1 MSQREKVIL
10 AITIAV
16 VLLAGALYLVPEATL
31 ERLRGDGSEVDIAL
45 DQFSLNMELVETGPA
60 IRKAYRR
67 VETQL
72 PERLP
77 NSTPEA
83 TFTNEVARKLQDLGW
98 DRPTVLPAKPALID
112 GVDDYY
118 YIDLE
123 VRLSGT
129 HKKTIDVMLDFART
143 GLLVRGFQMTK
154 KNMDQDVVDLTVILS
169 RLAKADADKMEK
181 LRKRG

>member
-1 MSQREKVIL
+1 MSQREKIIL
-10 AITIAV
+10 IITIV
-16 VLLAGALYLVPEATL
+16 VVVFAGGLYLVPEEVL
-31 ERLRGDGSEVDIAL
+31 DRLRGDGSEVSIAL
-45 DQFSLNMELVETGPA
+45 DQFNRNMELVETGPA
-60 IRKAYRR
+60 IREAYRR

-72 PERLP
+72 PEVLP

-98 DRPTVLPAKPALID
+98 DRPTVLPAKPALIE

-129 HKKTIDVMLDFART
+129 HLKTIEVMLDFMRT
-143 GLLVRGFQMTK
+143 GLLIRGFQMTK
-154 KNMDQDVVDLTVILS
+154 KNMDQDVVDLTVVLS
-169 RLAKADADKMEK
+169 RLAKADAKKMEK